1 MLAQWLERSGQI
13 YRDHTAIAL
22 GKRAYM
28 SYGDLAERAAKFAMA
43 SKELLDLDK
52 GDRVAIFATNCP
64 EFLEILYGI
73 WHAGLAAVPINN
85 KLHPREVQDILDDSG
100 AKICFISEDLYGK
113 WSINKPETCEL
124 KVIGDDDYDDLFLG
138 APALI
143 HQPDLDE
150 MAWLFYTSGTT
161 GKPKGAML
169 SYRNLMAMCNGYHA
183 DVDKV
188 LPGESIIHAAP
199 MSHGSGLYAL
209 PQVAMGAVNV
219 IPESGGFD
227 PKEIEELYQFWREA
241 TMFAAPTMVSRMV
254 TANLNPYG
262 LKKIVYGGGPM
273 YLDDAIKARDM
284 FPGRLTQI
292 YGQGES
298 PMSITVLPT
307 TIIEDTQH
315 PQWEERLA
323 SVGFSNQS
331 VEVMIGDEDG
341 NPVELDETGEIMVR
355 GEAVMLGYWQN
366 PEATAKTIRDGWL
379 FTGDMGA
386 MNEQGFITLKD
397 RSKDVI
403 ISGGSNIY
411 PREVEEVLLS
421 HPNVSEVS
429 VIARVDPDWGEV
441 PIAYVVGDVQDS
453 DLDQLCLENMARFKR
468 PKAYIHLE
476 ALPKNNYGKI
486 LKTELR
492 KMDQIA

>member
-43 SKELLDLDK
+43 SKELLDLEK

-113 WSINKPETCEL
+113 WPISEPEKCKL
-124 KVIGDDDYDDLFLG
+124 NIIGDDNYDDLFLG
-138 APALI
+138 AAALV
-143 HQPDLDE
+143 HKPDLDE

-219 IPESGGFD
+219 IPESGSFE

-254 TANLNPYG
+254 AANLNPYG

-273 YLDDAIKARDM
+273 YVADAKKARDM

-298 PMSITVLPT
+298 PMSITVLPSV
-307 TIIEDTQH
+307 IIEDTQH

-323 SVGFSNQS
+323 SVGFSNQAI
-331 VEVMIGDEDG
+331 EVMIGDEDG
-341 NPVELDETGEIMVR
+341 NPVGLDETGEIMVR

-379 FTGDMGA
+379 YTGDMGA

-421 HPNVSEVS
+421 HPDVSEVS
-429 VIARVDPDWGEV
+429 VIARPDPEWGEV
-441 PIAYVVGDVQDS
+441 PIAYLVGDVKDA

-468 PKAYIHLE
+468 PKAYIRLE

-492 KMDQIA
+492 KMDQMA